1 MYSTTEDEQTFSV
14 TNQIVN
20 VLSAVVYMVSVA
32 TTQFGHSNIKEA
44 MLKGKLWSM
53 AVFQENFIHTD
64 TWILI

>member
-44 MLKGKLWSM
+44 MLKGKL
-53 AVFQENFIHTD
+53 
-64 TWILI
+64 